1 MKNRITKKQILIT
14 LSALTLG
21 IFSCSAMQI
30 TENNVRKELQSAAE
44 SIKKDR
50 KSIYKLDK
58 NTVGRKGYFY
68 IIKNDGKISH
78 HPKKGL
84 INSDFSRFPFIQK
97 ILKERNGC
105 FSFNADGT
113 QRYVF
118 FNEAGGDEILCL
130 TIEAGEFNDP
140 VSGCDSKIEG
150 KK

>member
-1 MKNRITKKQILIT
+1 MKKEILIIIAV
-14 LSALTLG
+14 LSSG

-30 TENNVRKELQSAAE
+30 TEDNVRKELQQTAE
-44 SIKKDR
+44 SIKKDK
-50 KSIYKLDK
+50 KSIYKLDSR
-58 NTVGRKGYFY
+58 TVGQKGYFY
-68 IIKNDGKISH
+68 MIKKDGRISH

-105 FSFNADGT
+105 LSFNADGT
-113 QRYVF
+113 RRYIF

-130 TIEAGEFNDP
+130 TIDVNEFNDP
-140 VSGCDSKIEG
+140 VYKCDSNVEE